1 MEQSHSLREFIYIDN
16 VEINSV
22 LAQLNGGLETV
33 MTKTNSL
40 EESFS
45 DNFHDGG
52 EISGSGSL
60 GTALLAKGEAGMS
73 LNSSKDSGSENAQGK
88 ETSKQTVYNDYS
100 VEVLEKHLKEN
111 MLLKTLNDELR
122 YGDIIKLNENFDLID
137 FKSLK
142 TVSEKDIMKKIMSY
156 ADTSET
162 QGIAK
167 LQKDINILQKQVKG
181 NQVLKEKLNG
191 YKYTL
196 KKLTKEQEENE
207 KNIEA
212 IHILAEFGSHSFN
225 NTILLSGET
234 FISYAK
240 NENFRM
246 NSSQLGMLMNN
257 PRKGIIIG
265 VIENK
270 FSNNGID
277 LQENFEAKDIGKIGS
292 FLTTTLL
299 QNFNLAQSDSYMI
312 KPLAI
317 YFE

>member
-22 LAQLNGGLETV
+22 LAQLNGRLETV

-73 LNSSKDSGSENAQGK
+73 LNSSIDSGSENAQGK

-100 VEVLEKHLKEN
+100 VEVLENCLKEN
-111 MLLKTLNDELR
+111 ELLKTPSDSLR
-122 YGDIIKLNENFDLID
+122 YGDIVKFNDRFDLID
-137 FKSLK
+137 FKALEA
-142 TVSEKDIMKKIMSY
+142 TTEK
-156 ADTSET
+156 E
-162 QGIAK
+162 
-167 LQKDINILQKQVKG
+167 
-181 NQVLKEKLNG
+181 
-191 YKYTL
+191 TL
-196 KKLTKEQEENE
+196 KKILSYSEDDGTKDIKQTENKIRQIKSQVKKHPEIKDQLKILESELKRLKSE
-207 KNIEA
+207 KSGMTDGIEA
-212 IHILAEFGSHSFN
+212 IHTLAEFGSNSFS
-225 NTILLSGET
+225 NTTLISSES

-246 NSSQLGMLMNN
+246 NNSQLGMLMNN

>member
-1 MEQSHSLREFIYIDN
+1 MEQGHSLREFIYIDN
-16 VEINSV
+16 VEINSI

-33 MTKTNSL
+33 LTKTDSF
-40 EESFS
+40 EESSLTRS
-45 DNFHDGG
+45 DLGG
-52 EISGSGSL
+52 EINGKGSIGFPALVNGKAGGSL
-60 GTALLAKGEAGMS
+60 KANKGT
-73 LNSSKDSGSENAQGK
+73 GSEDSVGQ
-88 ETSKQTVYNDYS
+88 ESSRQTVYNDYS

-191 YKYTL
+191 YKDTL

-277 LQENFEAKDIGKIGS
+277 LQEDFEAKDIGKIGS